1 MDASTSFFG
10 VYDGHGGNIVAK
22 FCAKYLHRQVL
33 KNEAYVAGDIGTAVQ
48 KSFSRMDEMMC
59 GQRGW
64 AELNILGGKINKCTS
79 MTKGNDQADDW
90 GFEEGPHSNFTGPSS
105 GSTACV
111 AILRNNQLLVANAG
125 DSRCVISRK
134 GQVYHLS
141 RDHKPDLELEKERI
155 LKAGGF
161 VHAGR
166 VNGML
171 NVSRAIGDME
181 FKQNKFLPAE
191 KQIVTA
197 TPDINNVEL
206 CDDDEFIVLASGGIW
221 NCMSIQ
227 QVVDYLHEQL
237 SLESKLSVVCERVLD
252 RCLSS
257 TAGGKGCN
265 NMTLIIVQF
274 KKPVFSAES
283 EDEKP
288 SPKEE
293 AVIGSDSKAV
303 VNDC

>member
-1 MDASTSFFG
+1 
-10 VYDGHGGNIVAK
+10 
-22 FCAKYLHRQVL
+22 
-33 KNEAYVAGDIGTAVQ
+33 
-48 KSFSRMDEMMC
+48 
-59 GQRGW
+59 
-64 AELNILGGKINKCTS
+64 
-79 MTKGNDQADDW
+79 
-90 GFEEGPHSNFTGPSS
+90 
-105 GSTACV
+105 
-111 AILRNNQLLVANAG
+111 
-125 DSRCVISRK
+125 
-134 GQVYHLS
+134 
-141 RDHKPDLELEKERI
+141 
-155 LKAGGF
+155 
-161 VHAGR
+161 
-166 VNGML
+166 ML

-221 NCMSIQ
+221 NCMSTQ
-227 QVVDYLHEQL
+227 QVVDMQ
-237 SLESKLSVVCERVLD
+237 ESKLSVVCERVLD